1 MKKIVSVLLILTLV
15 VSLCYVNVSAA
26 PSQYGV
32 DLSVPSTACP
42 GDTIAIRM
50 THWVIA
56 DQDYS
61 DSEVT
66 MSTTTTVAL
75 DESIFDIS
83 TITLTAVSGIDVDA
97 DDLYFFNW
105 DEDYHEVCPEFWVT
119 PAIASGEKYEVIY
132 DVNVKIKDTVAVGTI
147 INLKSAYGVFMG
159 LFGKVLFEFNV
170 EEETGGTPS
179 YADPLTIVAP
189 TVEPT
194 HNAPVALGGQIKTT
208 NPAGLRLGFSIAD
221 LGEEY
226 TDLTILVKKADGDW
240 KTVDVTKFY
249 DTESTIFTVC
259 ITNIPDS
266 AKDVEFT
273 AKAVVTFADG
283 TSTESTAITKSF
295 NGITTAIDANWN

>member
-1 MKKIVSVLLILTLV
+1 MKKIASILLILIMV
-15 VSLCYVNVSAA
+15 ASLCYVSVSAS

-50 THWVIA
+50 NHWVIA

-83 TITLTAVSGIDVDA
+83 TITLTAIKGIDVDA
-97 DDLYFFNW
+97 GDLYFFNW
-105 DEDYHEVCPEFWVT
+105 DDENLEVCPEFSVT
-119 PAIASGEKYEVIY
+119 PAIASGEKFEVIY
-132 DVNVKIKDTVAVGTI
+132 DINVKIKDTVAVGTV

-159 LFGKVLFEFNV
+159 LFGKTLFEFNV
-170 EEETGGTPS
+170 EAESGGTPS
-179 YADPLTIVAP
+179 YAEPLMIVAP
-189 TVEPT
+189 STVPT
-194 HNAPVALGGQIKTT
+194 HKAPTALGGQVKTT

-226 TDLTILVKKADGDW
+226 TDLKILVKKADGEW
-240 KTVDVTKFY
+240 KTVNVTKFY
-249 DTESTIFTVC
+249 DTAKTQFTVC